1 MSMVEAAATK
11 TLHQQNEPK
20 SQVKPKVTLNSIL
33 KNAKNH
39 GSS

>member
-1 MSMVEAAATK
+1 MSMVEAAVNK
-11 TLHQQNEPK
+11 TLNQQSDRK
-20 SQVKPKVTLNSIL
+20 SQTKPKVTLKSIL